1 METGKKGNLY
11 LVATPIGNLGDI
23 SKRAIEI
30 LNEASLIAAE
40 DTRITGNLL
49 KKFDIKKPLISYY
62 EHNAVMR
69 EEKLISTLLS
79 GENVALVT
87 DAGTPGISDPG
98 EHIVKKCIEN
108 DIDVYPVPGAC
119 AFVSALIVSGFS
131 TECFTF
137 IGFLSAKTS
146 ERNKTLEKYKNA
158 SETLIFYEAPH
169 RLTKTLDAIKNIFG
183 ENRRVCL
190 SREITKKFEEHKR
203 LTIKEAC
210 DFYSE
215 NSPKGEFVIVVQGEK
230 SVLLSPLCE
239 LSVDEHLQHYIN
251 EGKTKNDAI
260 KAVAKDRN
268 LPKRSVYEYFAKK

>member
-108 DIDVYPVPGAC
+108 DIDVYPRAGRLRFCVRTYSFGI
-119 AFVSALIVSGFS
+119 FNRTLYLHWL
-131 TECFTF
+131 F
-137 IGFLSAKTS
+137 I
-146 ERNKTLEKYKNA
+146 R
-158 SETLIFYEAPH
+158 
-169 RLTKTLDAIKNIFG
+169 
-183 ENRRVCL
+183 
-190 SREITKKFEEHKR
+190 
-203 LTIKEAC
+203 
-210 DFYSE
+210 
-215 NSPKGEFVIVVQGEK
+215 
-230 SVLLSPLCE
+230 
-239 LSVDEHLQHYIN
+239 
-251 EGKTKNDAI
+251 
-260 KAVAKDRN
+260 KDIRTQ
-268 LPKRSVYEYFAKK
+268 